1 MLDRFRTIG
10 PPPAPTPE
18 PRLPLEDREPSRESA
33 AGVLSVPC
41 PERRASG
48 TQRRLSIPPPGQR
61 ERRARADRR
70 HLNRRKSH
78 HGSPYGTERRGGVDD
93 RQADRR
99 DGEAVKLAGIGLT
112 RDYFAQAAARP
123 AAVEGTT
130 IPAHLLVRFSGDGS
144 RS

>member
-33 AGVLSVPC
+33 AGVLSVLC
-41 PERRASG
+41 SKRRAG
-48 TQRRLSIPPPGQR
+48 IQRRLSIPPPGQR
-61 ERRARADRR
+61 ERRA
-70 HLNRRKSH
+70 
-78 HGSPYGTERRGGVDD
+78 GVDD

-99 DGEAVKLAGIGLT
+99 DGVAVRSAGVGLT
-112 RDYFAQAAARP
+112 RDYFAQAPARP

-130 IPAHLLVRFSGDGS
+130 IPAHLLVRFTGDGS